1 MVAHRYSQEDFKTPA
16 EYLEAERKAETK
28 SEYINGRIYAM
39 ALRNRAHNTI
49 SLNVVVSL
57 NAQLRSKW
65 FELFAWNMRIKV
77 SETGLYTYPDVFVVC
92 EPLHFEDEQEDTLLN
107 PAVIFEIVAPATEAY
122 DRGEKFAHYRRRQ
135 SLTDYIVIAQDQMRI
150 EHFHR
155 QENGDWLLHVV
166 EQPDEIL
173 TLASIN
179 CQLVVSEVYE
189 RVTLPEVPAPPLTQ

>member
-1 MVAHRYSQEDFKTPA
+1 MVAHRYSQEDFKTPE

-39 ALRNRAHNTI
+39 AGASRAHNT
-49 SLNVVVSL
+49 LTVNVGGL
-57 NAQLRSKW
+57 LFGQLRGNPCQPFW
-65 FELFAWNMRIKV
+65 QDMRVQIN
-77 SETGLYTYPDVFVVC
+77 ETGLYTYPDVIVAC
-92 EPLHFEDEQEDTLLN
+92 EPLQFDEQEDTLLN
-107 PAVIFEIVAPATEAY
+107 PRVIIEVLSPTTEAY
-122 DRGEKFAHYRRRQ
+122 DRGEKFAHYRRRE
-135 SLTDYIVIAQDQMRI
+135 SLTDYILIAQDRMQI

-166 EQPDEIL
+166 EQPDEVL
-173 TLASIN
+173 TMASIN